1 MFCSVWIHRV
11 YPVQSSA
18 FTTVAMVLG
27 RGTLLPCL
35 LVKNILWFNLDSIN
49 FSVHRNLPEWWRI
62 NFIASTIYLFAL
74 CERKAVES
82 RALPWVHRS
91 FFVVCLFALY
101 SVKWKNQR
109 QHMNAIRRRSKKK
122 QEKIKIILWACCLR
136 FSSSD
141 AANDRFAIRFVRRR
155 RGKMRL
161 KSYGEFSGLKELSRS
176 YVLIK
181 AEESKVLDI
190 RTNTIIAA
198 RAHNRFN
205 SYHLT
210 HPKHAKRQPNT
221 I

>member
-62 NFIASTIYLFAL
+62 NFIAFTIYLFAL

-122 QEKIKIILWACCLR
+122 TGENKNHFMSLLLAV
-136 FSSSD
+136 FV
-141 AANDRFAIRFVRRR
+141 VRRSKWSICHSLCSSTKRKNAIEIVR
-155 RGKMRL
+155 R
-161 KSYGEFSGLKELSRS
+161 
-176 YVLIK
+176 V
-181 AEESKVLDI
+181 
-190 RTNTIIAA
+190 
-198 RAHNRFN
+198 
-205 SYHLT
+205 
-210 HPKHAKRQPNT
+210 
-221 I
+221 